1 MRVIII
7 TSLLVIIDQITKIL
21 VKGFS
26 IPFLGVYHK
35 GMDLYSSTNIIG
47 DFFKFTYIE
56 NPGMAFGIELG
67 GKLFLSLFTIFATIL
82 IIYFIYKNRNQSL
95 YLRISLAF
103 ILGGAVGNMI
113 DRLFYGVIYGE
124 APLFYGKVV
133 DFFQINIPNFQIFGK
148 SFYTWPIFNFAD
160 IWVTIGFFLILIG
173 YKWIFKKEA
182 SQTGGSNLIE
192 STNNLPSMN
201 STKQEITFLQS
212 ENNNASLKNDNL

>member
-1 MRVIII
+1 
-7 TSLLVIIDQITKIL
+7 
-21 VKGFS
+21 
-26 IPFLGVYHK
+26 
-35 GMDLYSSTNIIG
+35 MDLYSSTNIIG

-95 YLRISLAF
+95 YLRLSLAF

-148 SFYTWPIFNFAD
+148 SFHTWPIFNFAD
-160 IWVTIGFFLILIG
+160 IWVSIGFFLILIG